1 MNDYACSYFKTAHY
15 DYSMYHSIMI
25 ALVLSILFMPSIGLA
40 DTVRDKFDI
49 KGFTKVVDGK
59 YIISL
64 PAGLYQ
70 ISETIVLPSNT
81 IFEGTGPSTI
91 LKVASPFFGQRFI
104 TNSNERDGCENITLR
119 SFKMVFDL
127 PILTGNLPGIM
138 RFENVRNLQLN
149 NITMILDTKYY
160 GIDLSANIQSA
171 IIENNIIENWG
182 QGGTIMVRNRHRQT
196 NKESNNIII
205 RNNTLLSAYDEPLA
219 VFGWMGSVRNITLEG
234 NNVKGEGAS
243 FGITAFAIDTL
254 GHTGKLSDVVISKN
268 IITGGK
274 HGAIGIK
281 GGATNISVSEN
292 KIHHA
297 AGDGIFIH
305 TGGNGLPRVSDVL
318 VIDNEISDT
327 GRHGILATGSEI
339 RIEKNKISNTNASGV
354 YMHGT
359 VTVMDNQ
366 VKDAKPGI
374 LADGDQMKLIKRNR
388 FRNAPIRILNKKGT
402 EIKGNITE

>member
-1 MNDYACSYFKTAHY
+1 
-15 DYSMYHSIMI
+15 MYHSMMI

-64 PAGLYQ
+64 PTGLYQ

-138 RFENVRNLQLN
+138 RFENVKNLQLN
-149 NITMILDTKYY
+149 DITMILDTKYY

-254 GHTGKLSDVVISKN
+254 GHTGKLSDVVISK
-268 IITGGK
+268 K
-274 HGAIGIK
+274 YYY
-281 GGATNISVSEN
+281 
-292 KIHHA
+292 
-297 AGDGIFIH
+297 
-305 TGGNGLPRVSDVL
+305 RW
-318 VIDNEISDT
+318 
-327 GRHGILATGSEI
+327 
-339 RIEKNKISNTNASGV
+339 
-354 YMHGT
+354 
-359 VTVMDNQ
+359 
-366 VKDAKPGI
+366 
-374 LADGDQMKLIKRNR
+374 
-388 FRNAPIRILNKKGT
+388 
-402 EIKGNITE
+402 